1 MTKDEIKQKVNEFL
15 IDELEIDE
23 AKIYDD
29 ANIKDDVGI
38 DSLDYVDIGAYVAK
52 TLGFKINSEDFK
64 NLTTLGQL
72 YDYIAERQVK

>member
-15 IDELEIDE
+15 IDEWEIDE

-38 DSLDYVDIGAYVAK
+38 DSLDYVDIVAYVAK